1 MKFKKLYNESSS
13 DYKLFVDLDGV
24 LVNLNKAIKVFGL
37 GGFEEIDAND
47 LQGVLWNKIKERG
60 SDFWMLAPWQK
71 DGHELWE
78 YIKSSDP
85 TILTAPPNTGAVQ
98 AEKGKKDWVK
108 RELGQS
114 VKCIVTAAKKKAE
127 HAKKGSI
134 LIDDMVKNI
143 DQWVAAGGIGILH
156 KNTKDTITR
165 LKELGL

>member
-1 MKFKKLYNESSS
+1 MKFKKLYTESSV
-13 DYKLFVDLDGV
+13 DYKLFCDLDGV

-37 GGFEEIDAND
+37 GGFEDIDANN

-71 DGHELWE
+71 DGHELWD
-78 YIKSSDP
+78 YVKSYKP
-85 TILTAPPNTGAVQ
+85 IILTAPPKVGADE
-98 AEKGKKDWVK
+98 AEKGKRDWVK

-114 VKCIVTAAKKKAE
+114 VKCIVAYAE
-127 HAKKGSI
+127 DKQKQASKNSI

-143 DQWVAAGGIGILH
+143 DQWTATGGIGILH
-156 KNTKDTITR
+156 KNTKDTIAR